1 MTPNPYAAP
10 LTTGDANRNLNPAL
24 SRALIAHGSLV
35 GGWSVFFAGILSG
48 GLAGLIF
55 RTFRS
60 VTFGGDGYFGMLRHV
75 DSHLQHLLVGATEA
89 AFPALLIGLGYG
101 AVQGA
106 IARRRAVGAAGIVVL
121 AVIGALLGLV
131 NGLNHIGNTSRFLR
145 DFAICPLPG
154 LIMGGALY
162 GLAGWAVRT
171 SLNRQRGEHA
181 KSVLRTLCFFSSGT
195 LLVIGCGAAAFPV
208 LGMGWSEFQIAMQFL
223 SAMTIVA
230 GLCGM
235 WMSWRTYGVMTF
247 LKPKR
252 PPT

>member
-1 MTPNPYAAP
+1 MTPNPYEAP
-10 LTTGDANRNLNPAL
+10 YEAPFPTGPANRNQLPAT

-35 GGWSVFFAGILSG
+35 GGWTVFIAGVLSG

-55 RTFRS
+55 RTFRW

-75 DSHLQHLLVGATEA
+75 DSHLQHFLAGATDA
-89 AFPALLIGLGYG
+89 ALLALLIGLGYG

-145 DFAICPLPG
+145 DFAIGPLPG
-154 LIMGGALY
+154 LIMGGAFY

-171 SLNRQRGEHA
+171 SLNRQRGEQA
-181 KSVLRTLCFFSSGT
+181 KSVVRTVCFFGSGT
-195 LLVIGCGAAAFPV
+195 LLVIGCDAAVFPI
-208 LGMGWSEFQIAMQFL
+208 LGLGWSEFQIAMQFL
-223 SAMTIVA
+223 SATSIVA
-230 GLCGM
+230 GLCGL
-235 WMSWRTYGVMTF
+235 WMCWRSQ
-247 LKPKR
+247 K
-252 PPT
+252 